1 MKKVAL
7 ALLLGLS
14 SAFAQDRIVAGS
26 KVYIDPM
33 NGFGNYLTAAFEK
46 KQVPLIVVGDKAKAD
61 YEVSGTAESQKAS
74 WAKILLTKRTGSTE
88 EASISLVDLK
98 TGAVLFAYAV
108 NKNSSA
114 RGKQSAAE
122 ACAKHLKNKIQ
133 EK

>member
-14 SAFAQDRIVAGS
+14 SAFAQDPIVAGS

-33 NGFGNYLTAAFEK
+33 NGFGSYLTAAFEK

-61 YEVSGTAESQKAS
+61 YEVSGTAESQKAN
-74 WAKILLTKRTGSTE
+74 WAKILLTKQTGSTE

-108 NKNSSA
+108 NKRSSA

-122 ACAKHLKNKIQ
+122 ACAKHLRNKIQ